1 MNKKLLLFCLDQKFC
16 FVSQR
21 EWNNRLNKKV
31 EESGKRFKDKSV
43 TRERKVSGMDA
54 GGSDSRNNVFKQKS
68 KQKLEKDN
76 RLVRGNPRND
86 YCSI

>member
-1 MNKKLLLFCLDQKFC
+1 MYRNENGIID
-16 FVSQR
+16 SI
-21 EWNNRLNKKV
+21 KKV
-31 EESGKRFKDKSV
+31 EDFGKRFKDKSV

-54 GGSDSRNNVFKQKS
+54 GGSDSPNNVF

-76 RLVRGNPRND
+76 RLVRENPRND